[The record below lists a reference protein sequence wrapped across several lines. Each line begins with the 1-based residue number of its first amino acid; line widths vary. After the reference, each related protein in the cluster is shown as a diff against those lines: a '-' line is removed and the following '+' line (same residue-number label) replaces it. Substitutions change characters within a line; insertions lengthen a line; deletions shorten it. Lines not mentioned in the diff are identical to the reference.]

1 MVNCHEGYLWWVLIA
16 CILYNK
22 NALFFYNE
30 NKLKNLDP
38 TFYVVYTPYLC
49 YLKNTKDIITVMNI
63 SKVLY
68 S

>member
-1 MVNCHEGYLWWVLIA
+1 MTVTSGEFLLLAFSTIRMHY
-16 CILYNK
+16 
-22 NALFFYNE
+22 FFYNE

-38 TFYVVYTPYLC
+38 TSYVVYIPYLC
-49 YLKNTKDIITVMNI
+49 FLKNTKDIITVMNI